1 VIIYSQMEIRK
12 SHWESR
18 NGLVSL
24 SVPIMKVNQEKRL
37 VSGFATLNN
46 LDRQGDIVLSEASKA
61 AFAAWPGNVR
71 EMHANIAAGKV
82 VSFREQMYYDTE
94 TEKFYEGVFVEV
106 YVSKGARDTWEKV
119 LDGTLTGFSIGG
131 RILEEESFFDADLG
145 RLVNVIKAYELSEL
159 SLVDVPAN
167 QLANVFSIAKADN
180 GDVKVSGIAVDVET
194 VDVYWNS
201 IEKVA
206 VFGSTEEPGYEYI
219 GWIESTMTDSEKSIA
234 IAELIKNTAKPAV
247 EKKEG
252 VETNMANEVEETV
265 ETVEAVSE
273 IVEEAVTEEAPV
285 SEDTAEEVTAEA
297 DAEVEAA
304 DDTVIE
310 AVEEETPEAAVEID
324 WEAEFKSLKETVG
337 ELAGSL
343 AGIAKSVEGLS
354 GITKSLTETVEKN
367 AATTDEAIKEVAS
380 HVKGVEKS
388 IVSKKAADRDVETRK
403 VEKQDIWADRFTAHK
418 LN

>member
-1 VIIYSQMEIRK
+1 MDITK

-18 NGLVSL
+18 DGVVSL

-82 VSFREQMYYDTE
+82 VSFREQTYYDTE
-94 TEKFYEGVFVEV
+94 TEKFYEGVYVDV

-131 RILEEESFFDADLG
+131 RILDEESFFDADLG
-145 RLVNVIKAYELSEL
+145 KVVNVIKAYELAEL

-219 GWIESTMTDSEKSIA
+219 GWIESTMTDSEKSFA
-234 IAELIKNTAKPAV
+234 ITELIKNAAKPAV
-247 EKKEG
+247 EKEEG
-252 VETNMANEVEETV
+252 VETNMAEEVTETV

-273 IVEEAVTEEAPV
+273 IETVEEAPV

-297 DAEVEAA
+297 DAEVEATI
-304 DDTVIE
+304 DTTVE

-388 IVSKKAADRDVETRK
+388 IVSKKAADRDVETRQ

-418 LN
+418 LY

>member
-1 VIIYSQMEIRK
+1 
-12 SHWESR
+12 
-18 NGLVSL
+18 
-24 SVPIMKVNQEKRL
+24 MKVNQEKRI

-94 TEKFYEGVFVEV
+94 TEKFYEGVYVDV

-131 RILEEESFFDADLG
+131 RILDEESFFDADLG
-145 RLVNVIKAYELSEL
+145 RVVNVIKAYELAEL

-194 VDVYWNS
+194 VDVYWNPV
-201 IEKVA
+201 EKVA
-206 VFGSTEEPGYEYI
+206 VFGATEEPGYEYI
-219 GWIESTMTDSEKSIA
+219 GWIESTMSDSEKSSA
-234 IAELIKNTAKPAV
+234 IAELIKNAAKPAV
-247 EKKEG
+247 EKEEG

-273 IVEEAVTEEAPV
+273 IVEETVEEAPV

-297 DAEVEAA
+297 DAEVEAT
-304 DDTVIE
+304 DDAGIE

-337 ELAGSL
+337 ELAGTL
-343 AGIAKSVEGLS
+343 AGFAKSVEGVTS
-354 GITKSLTETVEKN
+354 IVKSLTETVEKN

-380 HVKGVEKS
+380 HVKDVEKS

-418 LN
+418 LY